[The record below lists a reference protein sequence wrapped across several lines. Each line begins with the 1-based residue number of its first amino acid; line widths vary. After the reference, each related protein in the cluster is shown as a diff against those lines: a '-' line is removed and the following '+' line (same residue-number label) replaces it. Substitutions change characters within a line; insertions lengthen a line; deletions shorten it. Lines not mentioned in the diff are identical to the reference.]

1 MPKGVESGQLANAS
15 AGRNL
20 SNSLEANGA
29 NVLGSLTP
37 ALSAA
42 AYAPSGYTPGQKA
55 MIDTASQQSA
65 GGTNAG
71 AVGSGGLYAART
83 RNAGAAGTAIGSS
96 SRAAGA
102 GLSKAATGTEVK
114 SADLA
119 QKNREVAL
127 GGLGSIGS
135 EQTGAGIGAL
145 NSSNQ
150 ALAGADQ
157 SAANNPLMKLLMQG
171 VQSGGQVAGQYL
183 QGGYANG

>member
-1 MPKGVESGQLANAS
+1 
-15 AGRNL
+15 
-20 SNSLEANGA
+20 
-29 NVLGSLTP
+29 
-37 ALSAA
+37 
-42 AYAPSGYTPGQKA
+42 

-119 QKNREVAL
+119 QKNREAAL
-127 GGLGSIGS
+127 GGLGEIGS
-135 EQTGAGIGAL
+135 TETGAGIGAL
-145 NSSNQ
+145 NSSNT

-157 SAANNPLMKLLMQG
+157 SSANDIWKRILLQG
-171 VQSGGQVAGQYL
+171 EQSAGQAASGNL
-183 QGGYANG
+183 GG

>member
-1 MPKGVESGQLANAS
+1 MPKGVESGQLANAG

-20 SNSLEANGA
+20 SSSLEANGA

-55 MIDTASQQSA
+55 MIDTAAQQSA

-119 QKNREVAL
+119 QKNREAAL

-157 SAANNPLMKLLMQG
+157 RANNNIWNKILLQAMSNGQQAAG
-171 VQSGGQVAGQYL
+171 AAAVGG
-183 QGGYANG
+183 